1 MDFSRSTHDIWTISG
16 VYQHLVEGVCL
27 AAIGTGVGG
36 SCCGRCLC
44 ADHTRWRVV
53 VILRVIRGAAALD
66 LVLISVIHPGQP
78 REQDDA
84 SVAEYTVQEQ
94 LTAFVFIEYGLEFA
108 HFS

>member
-1 MDFSRSTHDIWTISG
+1 M
-16 VYQHLVEGVCL
+16 
-27 AAIGTGVGG
+27 
-36 SCCGRCLC
+36 
-44 ADHTRWRVV
+44 
-53 VILRVIRGAAALD
+53 
-66 LVLISVIHPGQP
+66 VLISVIHPGQP